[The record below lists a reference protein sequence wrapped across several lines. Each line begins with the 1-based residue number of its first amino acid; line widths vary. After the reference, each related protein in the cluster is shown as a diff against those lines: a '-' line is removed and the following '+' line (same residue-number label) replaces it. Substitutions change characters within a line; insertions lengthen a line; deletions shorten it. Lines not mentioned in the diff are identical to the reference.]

1 MYLSILRL
9 SSVFGWK
16 GCREIICHLSYC
28 TQCGSRL
35 EQAHR
40 YCWNCGT
47 VRHTPAAE
55 PSRPPEQP
63 VSQAPPQPRPLGS
76 PPVARQA
83 VAVAGERPKPPD
95 HITVIAVLSAA
106 AAVMFLVF
114 LAQTAAVIINPHGR
128 ESLNQIL
135 LQAGVKPADRPS
147 LLVLYEVTWVLAAL
161 IPAVLHGI
169 AFYGLMGLRKGGWV
183 LAFLLACGWSL
194 LLIGIPFA
202 ILLWRRDSKAAFG
215 LT

>member
-1 MYLSILRL
+1 LP
-9 SSVFGWK
+9 
-16 GCREIICHLSYC
+16 LSYC

-40 YCWNCGT
+40 FCWNCGT
-47 VRHTPAAE
+47 ARHSPAAE

-63 VSQAPPQPRPLGS
+63 VSQPPSQPRPLGP
-76 PPVARQA
+76 PPVAHQA
-83 VAVAGERPKPPD
+83 LAAAGERPKPPD
-95 HITVIAVLSAA
+95 HVTIIAVLSAA

-114 LAQTAAVIINPHGR
+114 LAQTAAIVINPHGR
-128 ESLNQIL
+128 DSLNQIL

-147 LLVLYEVTWVLAAL
+147 MLVLYEVTWVLLSL